1 MYLPA
6 MYHLAELNVT
16 TQHSINDHSIVVSS
30 YLDESNNI
38 YPGNATNHNSK
49 NSRNCKTA

>member
-6 MYHLAELNVT
+6 MYHLAETHVT
-16 TQHSINDHSIVVSS
+16 TQHSMNDHSFVASS
-30 YLDESNNI
+30 CLDESNNI

-49 NSRNCKTA
+49 NLRNYKTA